1 MSVLEDWVPRT
12 KLGRLVKKGQIT
24 NIEDIFKMGLPIKE
38 VEIVETLLPDLQEK
52 VVEINLVQKQ
62 TDAGEISRFKATVVV
77 GNQRGYVGVGEGK
90 AKEINPAIT
99 IAIRNAKLNVIP
111 VRLGCGSWEC
121 GCGTPHSIP
130 FKVRGKSG
138 SVEVVLLPAP
148 KGTGL
153 VAADAAKV
161 VLSMAGVKDVWSR
174 SRGHT
179 KTTPNFVKA
188 VYNALKQTYQVVAPW
203 DWTL

>member
-1 MSVLEDWVPRT
+1 MSVLEDWIPRT
-12 KLGRLVKKGQIT
+12 RLGRLVKKGQIT
-24 NIEDIFKMGLPIKE
+24 SIEEIFRMGLPIKE
-38 VEIVETLLPDLQEK
+38 VEIIEALLPDLQEK

-77 GNQRGYVGVGEGK
+77 GNQKGYVGVGEGK

-99 IAIRNAKLNVIP
+99 MAIKNAKLNVIP
-111 VRLGCGSWEC
+111 VRLGCGM
-121 GCGTPHSIP
+121 PHSIP

-138 SVEVVLLPAP
+138 SVEVVLIPAP